1 MHNQEC
7 KSAAVQGSA
16 GCTRLPLPGHGARA
30 CSRSRPVATSTYS
43 WPASGEAT
51 SMFAAAEL
59 PASAPHWMAQA
70 PVLIA
75 LLQLLGLL
83 CFAYIAARRVAPLM
97 RAERDQRLD
106 RPWLRLQTL
115 LKFWFGQWK
124 HPRYRVAGTLHLL
137 IFAGFLILATRAFH
151 LLIFG
156 LSNDFVAAGT
166 IGRAYDIIADYFA
179 TIVFLAVTAAAMRR
193 IFYRPAR
200 YAVPAKFG
208 VKGHPVDAIFLLA
221 LIALL

>member
-1 MHNQEC
+1 MQV
-7 KSAAVQGSA
+7 SSRAGFGRLRQVAAPRACS
-16 GCTRLPLPGHGARA
+16 RA

-70 PVLIA
+70 PVLVA

-124 HPRYRVAGTLHLL
+124 DRKSV
-137 IFAGFLILATRAFH
+137 
-151 LLIFG
+151 
-156 LSNDFVAAGT
+156 V
-166 IGRAYDIIADYFA
+166 
-179 TIVFLAVTAAAMRR
+179 
-193 IFYRPAR
+193 
-200 YAVPAKFG
+200 
-208 VKGHPVDAIFLLA
+208 
-221 LIALL
+221 